1 MKNFTLPS
9 GGPAK
14 LRVRKPT
21 MAAVFMTGVSA
32 ITLFAAMSVRD
43 AAATDCA
50 VSGNTISGQTDCT
63 VTNSGELTSPEG
75 GLEINQGSDGV
86 TVNNESGGT
95 ISGTGGWSG
104 IKIIASDNTVINNA
118 KGATISGEGSGS
130 AGISVTNPS
139 YNDVTSSDGTVIN
152 NAGSIEGH
160 DFGIS
165 FDYVGGFTI
174 TNSGTIASTGT
185 DDFGSHFAG
194 SSAGIYAYS
203 VYDFSIENSGLVKS
217 LEGTGIDLYRIAGAT
232 ITNSGTVSGYQ
243 DGLSIDSGG
252 WGEST
257 LAMTNSGLIEG
268 TTGYGMYLNDI
279 GGIAIS
285 IVNSGDISGLMDG
298 IHAEDVTAAF
308 SLTNSGTISSNGTDD
323 LYYGV
328 YLQDVGSATIVNS
341 GTISSSLAGQD
352 RGMRLESV
360 ADATITNSGSILGGY
375 FGIELVGDDSSATI
389 TNTGI
394 ISGGVFGIWAN
405 DTDLTLSNA
414 GTISGG
420 VRSTYGESL
429 NATNSG
435 TITGGFD
442 LAGLNEAIISNSG
455 TISGGILTGDV
466 NSVDIANSG
475 TISSDS
481 DGVNVTNA
489 AFSLIN
495 SGTISGESDGVYVR
509 ESTASII
516 NSGTISGVDSGIYLR
531 DSALTITNT
540 GTISGSDYGI
550 YSDSTRLTI
559 TTSGTISGDTASILF
574 SRNSNTLNILSG
586 AVFDGVVD
594 YDGTVNN
601 TTNFGT
607 GSYSVAV
614 ANYDAADN
622 TINLNNSHQTLVLTD
637 ANTSSGTV
645 NVVDVSSTSMDS
657 AVRGYTNSVG
667 NVLGSILSID
677 VGSSAGGSSD
687 QTSTGALGY
696 AEEKKPTGAAAAV
709 QKLGDDT
716 AVDRYGNLFW
726 IRAFGGQTFD
736 NARDTSSTNYGVAA
750 GVDRQFDEGRFGV
763 LAGYGRIINKAD
775 DGSGK
780 TTGDTGF
787 GGVYVR
793 KDVGSVTL
801 DASLIAGGNGND
813 SRREIAGSDAAEG
826 SFTGW
831 YVSPEIAISQKHEF
845 APGWTFTPSARLRYT
860 AGFYEGYTETGSTQ
874 NISYEDRTSNT
885 LEGILEG
892 KITNRNELSNG
903 MKANVSFSAALV
915 DTLNLGSSDMNAS
928 LSGTDFTVSAIGN
941 RNLIGGRFGLS
952 GDVQLSQQT
961 TIYSGV
967 TVGTYSSE
975 VGSWSAN
982 AGVKVKF

>member
-43 AAATDCA
+43 AAATDCT
-50 VSGNTISGQTDCT
+50 VSGSTISGQTDCT

-75 GLEINQGSDGV
+75 GLKINQGSDGV

-104 IKIIASDNTVINNA
+104 IIISASDNTVINNA
-118 KGATISGEGSGS
+118 EGATISGEGSNA
-130 AGISVTNPS
+130 AGITVTDPDYS
-139 YNDVTSSDGTVIN
+139 GSSPAGTIIS
-152 NAGSIEGH
+152 NAGSITGE
-160 DFGIS
+160 DAGIDLRYFYGAS
-165 FDYVGGFTI
+165 IVNQTTGAIAGGY
-174 TNSGTIASTGT
+174 
-185 DDFGSHFAG
+185 
-194 SSAGIYAYS
+194 GIYAYS
-203 VYDFSIENSGLVKS
+203 SSGVLDVQNDGTITGDS
-217 LEGTGIDLYRIAGAT
+217 DYGIYIANMSGANISNAGWIYGLNTGIEINGAT
-232 ITNSGTVSGYQ
+232 
-243 DGLSIDSGG
+243 
-252 WGEST
+252 E
-257 LAMTNSGLIEG
+257 
-268 TTGYGMYLNDI
+268 
-279 GGIAIS
+279 IAI
-285 IVNSGDISGLMDG
+285 
-298 IHAEDVTAAF
+298 
-308 SLTNSGTISSNGTDD
+308 TNSGTISSNARAIYAGSIDSFSLINSGTISSTGTDD
-323 LYYGV
+323 LYFGINLYNV
-328 YLQDVGSATIVNS
+328 NAATIVNS
-341 GTISSSLAGQD
+341 GTISSYLAGQD
-352 RGMRLESV
+352 RGLRLNEV
-360 ADATITNSGSILGGY
+360 DDATIINSGSILGAY
-375 FGIELVGDDSSATI
+375 FGIEFIGNDSSATI
-389 TNTGI
+389 TNTGT

-405 DTDLTLSNA
+405 DTDLTLLNA

-420 VRSTYGESL
+420 VRSSYSGSL
-429 NATNSG
+429 NATNTG
-435 TITGGFD
+435 AITGGFD
-442 LAGLNEAIISNSG
+442 LAALNEAIISNSG

-466 NSVDIANSG
+466 NTVDITNSG
-475 TISSDS
+475 TISSGS
-481 DGVNVTNA
+481 DGVNATNA

-645 NVVDVSSTSMDS
+645 NVVDVNSTSMDS

-716 AVDRYGNLFW
+716 AVDRFGNLFW

-736 NARDTSSTNYGVAA
+736 NARDTSSSNYGVAA

-801 DASLIAGGNGND
+801 DASLIAGGIGND

-892 KITNRNELSNG
+892 KITNRNELANG